1 MFIIDKKKIEMI
13 EGDFGIDLPITIELE
28 DEEVI
33 GENDKFKV
41 SIYKGINGEL
51 IVEKNYSVDDKN
63 TFNLNLTEIES
74 MKLKVGYYK
83 YDLDWYCGNVF
94 MNNIIAKE
102 NFVVKEKAGI
112 INES

>member
-1 MFIIDKKKIEMI
+1 MFKIDKKKIEMV

-28 DEEVI
+28 NDEVI
-33 GENDKFKV
+33 GENDMFKV

-51 IVEKNYSVDDKN
+51 IVEKSYSLDEEN
-63 TFNLNLTEIES
+63 TFNLNLNETES
-74 MKLKVGYYK
+74 RKLKVGYYK
-83 YDLDWYCGNVF
+83 YDLDWYCGNTF

-112 INES
+112 INED